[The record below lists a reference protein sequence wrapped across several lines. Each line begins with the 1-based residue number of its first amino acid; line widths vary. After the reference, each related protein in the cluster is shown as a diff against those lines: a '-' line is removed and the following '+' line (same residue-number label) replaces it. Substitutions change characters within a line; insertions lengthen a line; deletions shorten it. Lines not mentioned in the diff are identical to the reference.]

1 MGAGISM
8 IIIWS
13 GAYLIGSIPFAVIV
27 TRLLRG
33 TDVRTHGSGHAGATN
48 TMRVAGWLPGIA
60 VMLLDLG
67 KGAFVASLA
76 LRYGSS
82 AIVVWIASALVIAGH
97 CWPIFASF
105 RGGMG
110 MAAAGGVLLILW
122 PLGFVLGIGL
132 AAAMQLIV
140 RHSARA
146 NIATGV
152 LLAPLWFL
160 FGASVLQIGAA
171 IASSM
176 VVIIRASSDWNR
188 TYRELW
194 FDRQEDNQEQ
204 PNS

>member
-1 MGAGISM
+1 M
-8 IIIWS
+8 IFIWS
-13 GAYLIGSIPFAVIV
+13 GAYLIGSIPFAIIV
-27 TRLLRG
+27 TSLLRG
-33 TDVRTHGSGHAGATN
+33 IDVRSHGSGHAGATN

-67 KGAFVASLA
+67 KGALVASLA

-82 AIVVWIASALVIAGH
+82 PIVAWMATVLVIAGH

-110 MAAAGGVLLILW
+110 MATAGGVLLVLW

-140 RHSARA
+140 RHSAKA

-160 FGASVLQIGAA
+160 FGANVLQIGAA
-171 IASSM
+171 IGSSL
-176 VVIIRASSDWNR
+176 VVIIRAGSDWNR

-194 FDRQEDNQEQ
+194 FDRQEENEAS
-204 PNS
+204 PRS

>member
-1 MGAGISM
+1 LGAGISM

>member
-1 MGAGISM
+1 M
-8 IIIWS
+8 ILIWS
-13 GAYLIGSIPFAVIV
+13 GAYLIGSIPFAIIV
-27 TRLLRG
+27 TSLLRG
-33 TDVRTHGSGHAGATN
+33 IDVRSYGSGHAGATN

-60 VMLLDLG
+60 VMCLDLG

-146 NIATGV
+146 NIATGA

-188 TYRELW
+188 TYREVW